1 MKLFSIFTNYA
12 PNRVFLSMLLGGL
25 AGASYALLIPLVLT
39 TLEAESTLLQSA
51 ESDIDMFFGLEV
63 SNYPIAQLF
72 FCISLFILISRS
84 LSQVILSR
92 ISMDITSNLRQKVY
106 QRIINAPLNNVESI
120 GEARLIATLTTDVPR
135 IVQGARVIPDIL
147 ISGVTMIGMLAFL
160 LYLSNNAFVF
170 VIKCIFFGAI
180 TYQIPVLIGKRYFD
194 RSRKCV
200 DNLQKSMH
208 GLIFGIKEL
217 KLNKAKR
224 EAFLNEELLKW
235 EKDVVALD
243 KKANTALK
251 LAANYGDLISFFV
264 IGAVSFIFINYHT
277 ISTQEL
283 IGVIM
288 ALLYIAGPI
297 GLLLNLLPQIT
308 LAGVSIRKVEKLLKD
323 IPLENA
329 NPHVQALANW
339 HDISFKGVCYEHA
352 NSSFAL
358 GPVDFSIKKGEIT
371 FIVGGNGSGKSTLS
385 KLITHH
391 YLPSNGSVYFGE
403 TQINLENMNSARQ
416 YITAIYSDYFLFERL
431 YGIKDKEAEEK
442 VNNYLKLFDLEGK
455 VEFKNGVF
463 STLSLSDGQK
473 RRLALIVAYLDD
485 TDLYLFDEWAADQD
499 PHYKDVFY
507 KQLLPELKEKGKAIV
522 AITHDDRYYSYCDQ
536 LIIMEEGS
544 ISKIERSHNLSTK
557 KYA

>member
-1 MKLFSIFTNYA
+1 
-12 PNRVFLSMLLGGL
+12 MLLGGL

-135 IVQGARVIPDIL
+135 IVQGARVIPDLL

-160 LYLSNNAFVF
+160 LYLSSNAFVF
-170 VIKCIFFGAI
+170 VIQCIFFGVI

-217 KLNKAKR
+217 KLNKTKR

-235 EKDVVALD
+235 ERNVVALD

-264 IGAVSFIFINYHT
+264 IGAVSFVFINYHT

-297 GLLLNLLPQIT
+297 GLLLNLLPQMT

-329 NPHVQALANW
+329 NPHVQALASWN
-339 HDISFKGVCYEHA
+339 DISFKGVCYEHA
-352 NSSFAL
+352 NSSFTL

-391 YLPSNGSVYFGE
+391 YLPSSGSVYFGE

-416 YITAIYSDYFLFERL
+416 YITSIYSDYFLFERL
-431 YGIKDKEAEEK
+431 YGIKDKGAEEK
-442 VNNYLKLFDLEGK
+442 VNNYLKLFGLEGK

-485 TDLYLFDEWAADQD
+485 TELYLFDEWAADQD

-522 AITHDDRYYSYCDQ
+522 AITHDDRYYGYSDQ
-536 LIIMEEGS
+536 LIIMEEGK
-544 ISKIERSHNLSTK
+544 ISKIERSQNLSAK
-557 KYA
+557 QYA